1 MSEKPQFVPPPKNVL
16 DNPKLRIDG
25 DKLPGGKR
33 RSQLAFELFRNNP
46 RIAIYYNDEST
57 KQTYAR
63 MEPDS
68 FYFFLDQLIEIAHG
82 RRKAIKIRNKH
93 TYDTQGN
100 KLPAPDVV
108 SQTVGGIDEATGKIF
123 ISVVE
128 KDKPMVKFYF
138 EPNFWYNVVDE
149 TNTPLADA
157 DISKALCLSKVKF
170 LKELYP
176 MVMTRTYEHPERKP
190 PPAGGY
196 GGGQSS
202 SGGGNYGG
210 QQKQSD
216 GWSGGDNTT
225 PAPAPSGSDGLFDD
239 IAI

>member
-1 MSEKPQFVPPPKNVL
+1 
-16 DNPKLRIDG
+16 
-25 DKLPGGKR
+25 
-33 RSQLAFELFRNNP
+33 
-46 RIAIYYNDEST
+46 
-57 KQTYAR
+57 
-63 MEPDS
+63 
-68 FYFFLDQLIEIAHG
+68 LIEIAHG

-128 KDKPMVKFYF
+128 KDKPMVKFTLNRILVQRSWMR
-138 EPNFWYNVVDE
+138 PTRLWPMQ
-149 TNTPLADA
+149 TSPRH
-157 DISKALCLSKVKF
+157 CGLSKVKF

-196 GGGQSS
+196 GGGQ
-202 SGGGNYGG
+202 
-210 QQKQSD
+210 
-216 GWSGGDNTT
+216 
-225 PAPAPSGSDGLFDD
+225 
-239 IAI
+239 